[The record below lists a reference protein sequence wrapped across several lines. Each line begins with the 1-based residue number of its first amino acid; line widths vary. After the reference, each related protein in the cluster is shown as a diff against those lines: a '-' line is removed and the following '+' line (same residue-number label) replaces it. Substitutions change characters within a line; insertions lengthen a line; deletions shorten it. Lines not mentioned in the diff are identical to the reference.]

1 MIVLFIVLISMLG
14 EEGNRVSGSQG
25 YRVLGSQA
33 QGFRFSGL

>member
-33 QGFRFSGL
+33 LRFSGL